1 MVEPKIT
8 EVHMDLAQ
16 RIVNIFSQGR
26 EDPYISAEESAKV
39 VHPVMSPYRIE
50 IRLPKHDKWFKELDD
65 NKD

>member
-8 EVHMDLAQ
+8 EVYMDLAQ

-26 EDPYISAEESAKV
+26 EDSYISAEESTKV
-39 VHPVMSPYRIE
+39 LHPVMSPYRIE
-50 IRLPKHDKWFKELDD
+50 IRLPKPDKWFKELDV